1 MNSVARLITAVFVIL
16 LFSGCAQM
24 GTKQESFPSMY
35 TDKKPVTIL
44 VVPAINEST
53 AADAGD
59 LLNVTV
65 AQPFTNHGY
74 YVLPMP
80 IVAHI
85 FRNEG
90 ILEGTQLKGIPTS
103 IFKDNF
109 GADAVL
115 FMTIESWDKNY
126 AVLAANV
133 VVGIEYVLLSTTSN
147 EVLWSYEQQVVVDT
161 SGGSGNLLADVIST
175 ALATGLTD
183 YSSVARQVH
192 AEAVKALPFG
202 QYHPRSG
209 TDGAERTVILEKQE
223 AALAEGS

>member
-1 MNSVARLITAVFVIL
+1 MNSIAKIISAGLAML
-16 LFSGCAQM
+16 LFTGCVQM

-35 TDKKPVTIL
+35 GEKKPLTIL

-65 AQPFTNHGY
+65 TQPFTNHGY

-80 IVAHI
+80 IVANI
-85 FRNEG
+85 FKNEG
-90 ILEGTQLKGIPTS
+90 ILEGTQLKGLPTE
-103 IFKDNF
+103 IFKNNF

-133 VVGIEYVLLSTTSN
+133 TVGIEYVMLSTTTN
-147 EVLWSYEQQVVVDT
+147 EVLWSYEQVVVVDT
-161 SGGSGNLLADVIST
+161 SGSSGNIFADIIATAIS
-175 ALATGLTD
+175 TGLTD
-183 YSSVARQVH
+183 YSVVARQVH

-202 QYHPRSG
+202 NYHPRSG
-209 TDGAERTVILEKQE
+209 ADGADRTVILAKKEG
-223 AALAEGS
+223 ALAED

>member
-1 MNSVARLITAVFVIL
+1 MKSVTKFIAAGLAIVTL
-16 LFSGCAQM
+16 SGCAQM

-35 TDKKPVTIL
+35 SSQKPVTI
-44 VVPAINEST
+44 VAVPAINEST

-80 IVAHI
+80 IVTEI

-90 ILEGTQLKGIPTS
+90 ILEGTQVKGLPMQL
-103 IFKDNF
+103 FKENF

-126 AVLAANV
+126 AILAANV
-133 VVGIEYVLLSTTSN
+133 TVGIEYVLLSTTTN
-147 EVLWSYEQQVVVDT
+147 EVLWSYEQTVVVDT
-161 SGGSGNLLADVIST
+161 SGGSGNILADVIST
-175 ALATGLTD
+175 ALATSLTD
-183 YSSVARQVH
+183 YSVVARQVH
-192 AEAVKALPFG
+192 AEAVKALPLG
-202 QYHPRSG
+202 KYHPRSG
-209 TDGAERTVILEKQE
+209 TDGAERTVILSKKE
-223 AALAEGS
+223 AAVSDAN

>member
-1 MNSVARLITAVFVIL
+1 MKPNMKLIGAALAIVML
-16 LFSGCAQM
+16 SGCAQM
-24 GTKQESFPSMY
+24 GTKQESYPSMY
-35 TDKKPVTIL
+35 SPQKPVTI
-44 VVPAINEST
+44 VAVPAINEST

-80 IVAHI
+80 IVAKI

-90 ILEGTQLKGIPTS
+90 ILEGTQVKGLPMQL
-103 IFKDNF
+103 FKQNF

-126 AVLAANV
+126 AILAANV
-133 VVGIEYVLLSTTSN
+133 TVGIEYVLLSTTSN

-183 YSSVARQVH
+183 YSVVARQVH

-202 QYHPRSG
+202 KYHPRSG
-209 TDGAERTVILEKQE
+209 TDGAERTVILSKKE
-223 AALAEGS
+223 AAVSDSK

>member
-1 MNSVARLITAVFVIL
+1 MNSFSKLIASALAML
-16 LFSGCAQM
+16 LFTGCVQM
-24 GTKQESFPSMY
+24 GTKQDAFPSMY
-35 TDKKPVTIL
+35 SDKKPVTIV

-80 IVAHI
+80 IIADI
-85 FRNEG
+85 FRKEG
-90 ILEGTQLKGIPTS
+90 IIEGDQVKGMPTE
-103 IFKDNF
+103 IFKENF

-133 VVGIEYVLLSTTSN
+133 SVGIEYVLLSTTSN
-147 EVLWSYEQQVVVDT
+147 EVLWSYEQLVVVDT

-183 YSSVARQVH
+183 YAVVARQVH

-209 TDGAERTVILEKQE
+209 MDGAEKTVVLEKKE
-223 AALAEGS
+223 AALAEGD

>member
-1 MNSVARLITAVFVIL
+1 MKSISKLVAAALAMLMFT
-16 LFSGCAQM
+16 GCVQM
-24 GTKQESFPSMY
+24 GTKQDAYPSMY
-35 TDKKPVTIL
+35 TDKKPATIV

-80 IVAHI
+80 IIADI
-85 FRNEG
+85 FRKEG
-90 ILEGTQLKGIPTS
+90 IIEGSQIKGMPTS
-103 IFKDNF
+103 VFKENF

-133 VVGIEYVLLSTTSN
+133 SVGIEYVLLSTTTD
-147 EVLWSYEQQVVVDT
+147 EVLWSYEQLVVVDT
-161 SGGSGNLLADVIST
+161 SGSSGNLLADVIST
-175 ALATGLTD
+175 ALSTGLTD
-183 YSSVARQVH
+183 YSVVARQVH
-192 AEAVKALPFG
+192 AEAVKALPLG
-202 QYHPRSG
+202 KYHPRSG
-209 TDGAERTVILEKQE
+209 TDGAEKTVILEKKE
-223 AALAEGS
+223 AALAEDG

>member
-1 MNSVARLITAVFVIL
+1 
-16 LFSGCAQM
+16 
-24 GTKQESFPSMY
+24 MY
-35 TDKKPVTIL
+35 GEKKPLTIL

-65 AQPFTNHGY
+65 TQPFTNHGY

-80 IVAHI
+80 IVASI
-85 FRNEG
+85 FKNEG
-90 ILEGTQLKGIPTS
+90 ILEGTQLKGLPTE
-103 IFKDNF
+103 IFKNNF

-133 VVGIEYVLLSTTSN
+133 TVGIEYVMLSTTTN
-147 EVLWSYEQQVVVDT
+147 EVLWSYEQVVVVDT
-161 SGGSGNLLADVIST
+161 SGSSGNIFADIIATAIS
-175 ALATGLTD
+175 TGLTD
-183 YSSVARQVH
+183 YSVVARQVH

-202 QYHPRSG
+202 NYHPRSG
-209 TDGAERTVILEKQE
+209 ADGAERTVILAKKEG
-223 AALAEGS
+223 ALAED